1 MLMNAVYGMKQ
12 KQIGKK
18 KIVWGMGWEY
28 NLDSPDISITRKT
41 FYLYH

>member
-18 KIVWGMGWEY
+18 KIWGGAWVE
-28 NLDSPDISITRKT
+28 NII
-41 FYLYH
+41 